1 MDKVTYPTGVE
12 NHGGSL
18 RIWFNFKGKRVRE
31 SLGVPDTAKN
41 RKIAGE
47 LRTSVC
53 FAIRTGTFDYAAQFP
68 DSPNLRT
75 FGVGKKEITVKEL
88 EEKWLD
94 LKKMEI
100 CANALNRYE
109 SIVRNVIPMIGGNRL
124 VTSVTK
130 EELLYI
136 RKDLLTGYQNFANGK
151 KPSKGRS
158 VVTVNY
164 YMTTIAGMFQ
174 FAADHG
180 YLETNPFDG
189 IKPLKKARAEPD
201 PLTRDEFIRLIDAC
215 RHQQT
220 KNLWSLAVYTGMRH
234 GELISLAW
242 EDIDLKAGTI
252 TVRRNYTKLGEF
264 TLPKTAASTDR
275 VVHLIQPAINILKNQ
290 AEMTKIGKQHH
301 IEVQLREYNRSVS
314 HECTFVFNPQLTR
327 RCEQVGFIY
336 KVDSVGD
343 SWDAAMKRAGIRRRK
358 AYQSRHTYACWSL
371 SAGANPSFIANQV
384 GHASAQMVFN
394 VYGAW
399 MADSSAE
406 QITML
411 NQKLANF
418 APLMPHSQ
426 QGSMRGLLKS
436 VS

>member
-1 MDKVTYPTGVE
+1 MDKNIYPTGVE

-18 RIWFNFKGKRVRE
+18 RIWFSYKGKRVRE
-31 SLGVPDTAKN
+31 NLGVPDTAKN
-41 RKIAGE
+41 RKVAGE

-53 FAIRTGTFDYAAQFP
+53 FAIRTGTFDYALQFP
-68 DSPNLRT
+68 DSPNLKA
-75 FGVGKKEITVKEL
+75 FGVGKREITVKEL

-94 LKKMEI
+94 LKKLEI

-109 SIVRNVIPMIGGNRL
+109 SVARIVIPRIGGRRL

-130 EELLYI
+130 EDLLYI
-136 RKDLLTGYQNFANGK
+136 RKDLLTGYQA
-151 KPSKGRS
+151 PSKGQPPAKGRS

-174 FAADHG
+174 FAEDHG
-180 YLETNPFDG
+180 YITANPFSG

-215 RHQQT
+215 RHRQT

-234 GELISLAW
+234 GELVALAW

-252 TVRRNYTKLGEF
+252 TVRRNYTKLNEF
-264 TLPKTAASTDR
+264 TLPKTEASTNR
-275 VVHLIQPAINILKNQ
+275 VVHLIQPAIDILKNQ
-290 AEMTKIGKQHH
+290 AEMTRLGKQHH
-301 IEVQLREYNRSVS
+301 IDVQLREYGRSVN
-314 HECTFVFNPQLTR
+314 HECTFVFNPQVVR

-343 SWDAAMKRAGIRRRK
+343 TWDTALKRAGIRHRK

-371 SAGANPSFIANQV
+371 SAGANPSFIASQM

-399 MADSSAE
+399 MADSSSD
-406 QITML
+406 QIAML
-411 NQKLANF
+411 NQKLAGF
-418 APLMPHSQ
+418 APSMPHSYQ
-426 QGSMRGLLKS
+426 DSMRGLSKS
-436 VS
+436 AS

>member
-1 MDKVTYPTGVE
+1 MVKAIYPTGVE

-18 RIWFNFKGKRVRE
+18 RIWFSYKGKRVRE
-31 SLGVPDTAKN
+31 NLGVPDTIKN

-53 FAIRTGTFDYAAQFP
+53 FAIRTGTFDYATQFP
-68 DSPNLRT
+68 ESPHLKT
-75 FGVGKKEITVKEL
+75 FGVGRKEITVKEL

-100 CANALNRYE
+100 SANALNRYE
-109 SIVRNVIPMIGGNRL
+109 SVVRNMVPRIGGGRL
-124 VTSVTK
+124 VASVTK
-130 EELLYI
+130 EDLLYI
-136 RKDLLTGYQNFANGK
+136 RKDLLTGHRARLKSNSPA
-151 KPSKGRS
+151 KGRS

-180 YLETNPFDG
+180 YIKSNPFEG

-220 KNLWSLAVYTGMRH
+220 KNLWSLAIYTGVRH
-234 GELISLAW
+234 GELLSLAW

-252 TVRRNYTKLGEF
+252 TIRRNYTKLGEF
-264 TLPKTAASTDR
+264 TLPKTEASTNR
-275 VVHLIQPAINILKNQ
+275 VIHLIEPAVNVLRNQ
-290 AEMTKIGKQHH
+290 AEMTRLGKQHQ
-301 IEVQLREYNRSVS
+301 IDVQLREYGRAEK
-314 HECTFVFNPQLTR
+314 HDCTFVFNPQLVKR
-327 RCEQVGFIY
+327 SAMVGFVY
-336 KVDSVGD
+336 KVDSIGD
-343 SWDAAMKRAGIRRRK
+343 SWDAAVKRAGIRHRK

-371 SAGANPSFIANQV
+371 SAGANPNFIASQM

-399 MADSSAE
+399 MADSNAD
-406 QITML
+406 QIAML
-411 NQKLANF
+411 NHKLADF
-418 APLMPHSQ
+418 APSMPHSP
-426 QGSMRGLLKS
+426 QGGNRALLKS

>member
-1 MDKVTYPTGVE
+1 MDKAIYPTGVE

-18 RIWFNFKGKRVRE
+18 RIWFSYKGKRVRE
-31 SLGVPDTAKN
+31 NLGVPDTAKN

-53 FAIRTGTFDYAAQFP
+53 FAIRTGTFDYATQFP
-68 DSPNLRT
+68 DSPNLKT
-75 FGVGKKEITVKEL
+75 FGAGKKEITLKEL
-88 EEKWLD
+88 EKKWLD

-100 CANALNRYE
+100 CSNALSRYE
-109 SIVRNVIPMIGGNRL
+109 SVVRNVVPRIGPGRL
-124 VTSVTK
+124 VSSVTK

-136 RKDLLTGYQNFANGK
+136 RKDLLLGHKLPMKGK
-151 KPSKGRS
+151 SPAKGRS

-180 YLETNPFDG
+180 YIEANPFDG

-234 GELISLAW
+234 GELAALAW

-252 TVRRNYTKLGEF
+252 TIRRNYTKLGDF
-264 TLPKTAASTDR
+264 TLPKTQASTNR
-275 VVHLIQPAINILKNQ
+275 VIHLIQPAISVLKNQ
-290 AEMTKIGKQHH
+290 AEMTRLGTQHR
-301 IEVQLREYNRSVS
+301 IDVQLREYGRTESQD
-314 HECTFVFNPQLTR
+314 CTFVFNPQLVR
-327 RCEQVGFIY
+327 RCKHVGYFY
-336 KVDSVGD
+336 KVDSIGD
-343 SWDAAMKRAGIRRRK
+343 SWDAALKLAGIRRRK

-371 SAGANPSFIANQV
+371 SAGANPSFIASQM

-399 MADSSAE
+399 MADSSIE
-406 QITML
+406 QIAML
-411 NQKLANF
+411 NQKLADF
-418 APLMPHSQ
+418 APQMPHSSQ
-426 QGSMRGLLKS
+426 RSTRASLKS

>member
-12 NHGGSL
+12 NHGGTL

-53 FAIRTGTFDYAAQFP
+53 FAIRTGTFEYAAQFP
-68 DSPNLRT
+68 DSPNLKT
-75 FGVGKKEITVKEL
+75 FGVGKKEITVSEL
-88 EEKWLD
+88 AEKWLD
-94 LKKMEI
+94 LKRMEI

-109 SIVRNVIPMIGGNRL
+109 SVTRNMVPRIGGNRL
-124 VTSVTK
+124 VSAVTK

-136 RKDLLTGYQNFANGK
+136 RKDLLIGHQMPMKGK
-151 KPSKGRS
+151 VPAKGRS

-180 YLETNPFDG
+180 YLEANPFDG

-220 KNLWSLAVYTGMRH
+220 KNLWSLAVYTGVRH
-234 GELISLAW
+234 GELTSLAW
-242 EDIDLKAGTI
+242 EDMDLEAGTI
-252 TVRRNYTKLGEF
+252 TIRRNYTKLGEF
-264 TLPKTAASTDR
+264 TLPKTEASTNR
-275 VVHLIQPAINILKNQ
+275 VIHLIQPAISVLRNQ
-290 AEMTKIGKQHH
+290 AEMTRLGKRHR
-301 IEVQLREYNRSVS
+301 IDVQLREYGRTES
-314 HECTFVFNPQLTR
+314 HECTFVFNPQLVR
-327 RCEQVGFIY
+327 RCQQVGIIY
-336 KVDSVGD
+336 KVDSIGD
-343 SWDAAMKRAGIRRRK
+343 LWDAAMKRAGIRHRK

-371 SAGANPSFIANQV
+371 SAGANPSFIASQM

-394 VYGAW
+394 VYGVW
-399 MADSSAE
+399 MADSSSE
-406 QITML
+406 QIAML
-411 NQKLANF
+411 NQRLADF
-418 APLMPHSQ
+418 APQMPQSIHS
-426 QGSMRGLLKS
+426 SARALLKS

>member
-1 MDKVTYPTGVE
+1 MDKVSYPTGVE

-18 RIWFNFKGKRVRE
+18 RIWFSYKGKRVRE
-31 SLGVPDTAKN
+31 NLGVPDNVKN
-41 RKIAGE
+41 RKLAGE

-68 DSPNLRT
+68 ESSNLKT

-88 EEKWLD
+88 QEKWLE

-100 CANALNRYE
+100 SSNALNRYE
-109 SIVRNVIPMIGGNRL
+109 SVLRNVVPRIGGKRL

-130 EELLYI
+130 EELLYL
-136 RKDLLTGYQNFANGK
+136 RKDLLTGNQGRLKGK
-151 KPSKGRS
+151 SLTKGRS

-164 YMTTIAGMFQ
+164 YMTTVAGMFQ

-180 YLETNPFDG
+180 YIEANPFER

-220 KNLWSLAVYTGMRH
+220 KNLWSLAVYTGVRH

-252 TVRRNYTKLGEF
+252 TIRRNYTKLGEF
-264 TLPKTAASTDR
+264 TLPKTDASTNR
-275 VVHLIQPAINILKNQ
+275 VIHLIEPAISALKSQ
-290 AEMTKIGKQHH
+290 AELTRLGKQHSIDVH
-301 IEVQLREYNRSVS
+301 LREYGRTER
-314 HECTFVFNPQLTR
+314 HDCTFVFNPQLVR
-327 RCEQVGFIY
+327 RCSQVGFLY

-343 SWDAAMKRAGIRRRK
+343 SWDVAIKRAGIRHRK

-371 SAGANPSFIANQV
+371 SAGANPSFIASQM

-406 QITML
+406 QIAML
-411 NQKLANF
+411 NQKLTAF
-418 APLMPHSQ
+418 APSVPHSQ
-426 QGSMRGLLKS
+426 QGSNGALLKS